1 MALTKEAYKKLNDN
15 TNGIRFIRPFSEYTL
30 QEVIEA
36 LNELEDL
43 RESNKEM
50 RKLLDEA
57 YSKIPSK
64 NNCAKE
70 DIKKALD
77 GLAQFIIINDNG
89 TDESASAIEWHGI
102 LKKALTELEELKRY
116 PTAEEV
122 ALIPEANIKLVTCEL
137 QLRELKRDVARYFEL
152 EGNYQKSLHE
162 YHEMEHI
169 KNKIMKVGNEE

>member
-36 LNELEDL
+36 L
-43 RESNKEM
+43 
-50 RKLLDEA
+50 
-57 YSKIPSK
+57 
-64 NNCAKE
+64 
-70 DIKKALD
+70 
-77 GLAQFIIINDNG
+77 
-89 TDESASAIEWHGI
+89 
-102 LKKALTELEELKRY
+102 TELEELK
-116 PTAEEV
+116 
-122 ALIPEANIKLVTCEL
+122 N
-137 QLRELKRDVARYFEL
+137 DVARYFEL